1 MTPEMI
7 QLGGVFILALSL
19 IELVKF
25 IITKYTRNGN
35 GKVEDTLKGLLKQAE
50 LANNNHMTHIYS
62 EIKRQ
67 TEQHE
72 RQVELL
78 TKICSI
84 LDERKPK

>member
-1 MTPEMI
+1 MTPEML

-50 LANNNHMTHIYS
+50 LANSNNLVHIFK
-62 EIKRQ
+62 EAEKQ
-67 TEQHE
+67 TCQHE
-72 RQVELL
+72 RQIELL